1 MCVFLPFGGLLLW
14 LSRFPPFSSIM
25 WLPSGP
31 LCHRL
36 HGLYRQGDD
45 FWAAGLR
52 TGEYRGKSSDL
63 ISIFP
68 CDSSSGT
75 LFVRAI
81 SSCAC
86 MFTSGGIDR
95 SGFQVEG
102 MDISRNK

>member
-1 MCVFLPFGGLLLW
+1 MLF
-14 LSRFPPFSSIM
+14 
-25 WLPSGP
+25 PSGP

-36 HGLYRQGDD
+36 RGLYRQGDD
-45 FWAAGLR
+45 DFWVGGLCAE
-52 TGEYRGKSSDL
+52 EYRGKSSDL